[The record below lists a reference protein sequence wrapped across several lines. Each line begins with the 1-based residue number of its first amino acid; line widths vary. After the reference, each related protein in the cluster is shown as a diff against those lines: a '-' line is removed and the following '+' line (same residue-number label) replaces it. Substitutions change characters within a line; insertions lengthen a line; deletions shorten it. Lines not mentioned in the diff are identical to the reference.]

1 MRSRGHRAAWAA
13 YPGSTVKSS
22 SHAPSATSLPRA
34 PRDDVDARSI
44 RYLVTMGIRVAC
56 FVLMVVITP
65 YGWYTWVFGAAAIFL
80 PYIAVVFANVG
91 EEGRRNRREDPEG
104 ALPAAP
110 STPAASV
117 APEPRIIRIE
127 ETRPGSSDNR
137 PGSSDDRP
145 GAEADGT
152 RDGAA

>member
-1 MRSRGHRAAWAA
+1 M
-13 YPGSTVKSS
+13 KSS

-91 EEGRRNRREDPEG
+91 EEGRRNRREDPEA

-110 STPAASV
+110 STPAAPV
-117 APEPRIIRIE
+117 APEPRVIRIE
-127 ETRPGSSDNR
+127 ETRPPSPETR
-137 PGSSDDRP
+137 PGT
-145 GAEADGT
+145 DGT
-152 RDGAA
+152 GDGAA

>member
-1 MRSRGHRAAWAA
+1 M
-13 YPGSTVKSS
+13 KSS

-34 PRDDVDARSI
+34 PRDDVDARSV
-44 RYLVTMGIRVAC
+44 RYLVTMGIRIAC

-80 PYIAVVFANVG
+80 PYIAVVSANVG
-91 EEGRRNRREDPEG
+91 HEGRRNRREDPEA

-110 STPAASV
+110 SVSA
-117 APEPRIIRIE
+117 APEPRVIRID
-127 ETRPGSSDNR
+127 ETRHG
-137 PGSSDDRP
+137 
-145 GAEADGT
+145 ADGT

>member
-1 MRSRGHRAAWAA
+1 
-13 YPGSTVKSS
+13 VKSS

-34 PRDDVDARSI
+34 PRDDVDARSV
-44 RYLVTMGIRVAC
+44 RYLVTMGIRIAC

-80 PYIAVVFANVG
+80 PYVAVVSANVG
-91 EEGRRNRREDPEG
+91 HEGRRNRREDPEA

-110 STPAASV
+110 SAPSAPAA
-117 APEPRIIRIE
+117 PEVRVIRID
-127 ETRPGSSDNR
+127 ETRPG
-137 PGSSDDRP
+137 
-145 GAEADGT
+145 ADGA

>member
-1 MRSRGHRAAWAA
+1 M
-13 YPGSTVKSS
+13 KSS

-34 PRDDVDARSI
+34 PRDDVDARSV
-44 RYLVTMGIRVAC
+44 RYLVTMGIRIAC

-80 PYIAVVFANVG
+80 PYIAVVSANVG
-91 EEGRRNRREDPEG
+91 HEGRSNRREDPEA

-110 STPAASV
+110 SAPSSPAASEV
-117 APEPRIIRIE
+117 HVIRIDE
-127 ETRPGSSDNR
+127 K
-137 PGSSDDRP
+137 RP
-145 GAEADGT
+145 GADGA

>member
-1 MRSRGHRAAWAA
+1 M
-13 YPGSTVKSS
+13 KSS

-56 FVLMVVITP
+56 FILMVVITP

-80 PYIAVVFANVG
+80 PYIAVVSANVG
-91 EEGRRNRREDPEG
+91 QEGRRNRREDPEA

-110 STPAASV
+110 SAPSSPAASEV
-117 APEPRIIRIE
+117 HVIRIDE
-127 ETRPGSSDNR
+127 K
-137 PGSSDDRP
+137 RP
-145 GAEADGT
+145 GADGA